1 MALGPLLLRAIVPV
15 STTFRDGF
23 AYVLGWQD
31 LRIGAANL
39 TYRDSKSLH
48 FGMAN
53 LPRIGD
59 TEKPLKH
66 WGLRFGPG
74 SPLVLKAYK
83 SGEALREDR
92 LSAYIPCDTNVRK
105 SGIDPSSMAKPSQPY
120 RTVDTRPSKDSLV
133 KPGELVDLIEVTPL
147 TLTDRRIYNQL
158 LENAWEA
165 IDKPVLHVIAKSDLR
180 GSHNSNDRVGESI
193 ERLMSAIVKIEA
205 VWDGKPAI
213 ERVQLLGGNLEM
225 ARADGLLE
233 YEIPPRLRKII
244 SNSTIFARLQR
255 EVMFA
260 LSSKYALTLYEMVQ
274 KRGNLRWRS
283 SEKFS
288 LEALRGVLGVPKG
301 KLTSWSNLRMR
312 AIDPAVEEVS
322 ALSDYMVEVQP
333 IKTGR
338 SVTHVEL
345 RWWRKDGEATG
356 KVERALQFAST
367 GRKAKAEGRT
377 EEVTPVEG
385 KPRPGWLDQQGAA
398 LTTQTY
404 ETARLRHPGY
414 DIYYVEGEW
423 RSWAAGKE
431 PPADPDR
438 AFLAFF
444 RKFAEANPI

>member
-1 MALGPLLLRAIVPV
+1 
-15 STTFRDGF
+15 
-23 AYVLGWQD
+23 
-31 LRIGAANL
+31 
-39 TYRDSKSLH
+39 
-48 FGMAN
+48 
-53 LPRIGD
+53 
-59 TEKPLKH
+59 
-66 WGLRFGPG
+66 
-74 SPLVLKAYK
+74 
-83 SGEALREDR
+83 
-92 LSAYIPCDTNVRK
+92 
-105 SGIDPSSMAKPSQPY
+105 MAKPTIRY
-120 RTVDTRPSKDSLV
+120 RTVDVRPSRESLV

-165 IDKPVLHVIAKSDLR
+165 IDKPVVHVIAKADLR
-180 GSHNSNDRVGESI
+180 GSHNSNDRIGESI

-213 ERVQLLGGNLEM
+213 ERIQLLGGNLEM
-225 ARADGLLE
+225 ARADGLFE

-283 SEKFS
+283 SEKFAV
-288 LEALRGVLGVPKG
+288 EAFRGVLGVPKG
-301 KLTSWSNLRMR
+301 KLTTWSNLRMR
-312 AIDPAVEEVS
+312 AIDPAVQEVS
-322 ALSDYMVEVQP
+322 ALSDYMVEVKP

-356 KVERALQFAST
+356 KVERALQFASP
-367 GRKAKAEGRT
+367 GRRARAEGRV
-377 EEVTPVEG
+377 EEHAEPAAEG
-385 KPRPGWLDQQGAA
+385 QVSPGRMRPAWLDRRSEA
-398 LTTQTY
+398 LRTQTY
-404 ETARLRHPGY
+404 ETARLRFPGY

-423 RSWAAGKE
+423 RAWLDGKE
-431 PPADPDR
+431 APKDPDR

-444 RKFAEANPI
+444 RTYAEKNPI